1 MGRRNTPTTNT
12 RNRYKPITI
21 IFAVL
26 AAVFLVAAVTF
37 AGLYFTDKSEL
48 SSSDSAK
55 VTDDTASTTGWKH
68 NPDLDP
74 GLSENI
80 GKYCDESFDNSV
92 LIGAYKAQS
101 SRDDL
106 DRSYANGCA
115 NVMSSQIAP
124 YQTAGL
130 DIVSSSGNSK
140 SDFEYGFY
148 AMFYRKGET
157 GEWKWVLNAQQA
169 PYCDDEGLSGDADAQ
184 KAFADMACYG
194 YGHTEDSKTSVG
206 EYYRL

>member
-26 AAVFLVAAVTF
+26 AAIFLVAAVTF
-37 AGLYFTDKSEL
+37 AGLYFTNKSEL

-68 NPDLDP
+68 NPEADPSFGRNCNESSDAANLLEVYKSQSNRNDL
-74 GLSENI
+74 
-80 GKYCDESFDNSV
+80 
-92 LIGAYKAQS
+92 S
-101 SRDDL
+101 S
-106 DRSYANGCA
+106 SYANGDAC
-115 NVMSSQIAP
+115 VTSSQIAP

-130 DIVSSSGNSK
+130 DIVSSTGDGE

-148 AMFYRKGET
+148 AEFYRKGET
-157 GEWKWVLNAQQA
+157 GEWKFVMSLQQA

-184 KAFADMACYG
+184 KAFADMACYV
-194 YGHTEDSKTSVG
+194 YGHTEDSMTSVG
-206 EYYRL
+206 EYYNI